1 MNSTIKRVM
10 SKDEGGVERER
21 EREKVEED
29 AEKLIEIDHKVNV
42 LKAIENNNSETSG
55 SASEKRIREK
65 LG

>member
-1 MNSTIKRVM
+1 MRV
-10 SKDEGGVERER
+10 VLRER

-42 LKAIENNNSETSG
+42 LKAIENNDSETSG